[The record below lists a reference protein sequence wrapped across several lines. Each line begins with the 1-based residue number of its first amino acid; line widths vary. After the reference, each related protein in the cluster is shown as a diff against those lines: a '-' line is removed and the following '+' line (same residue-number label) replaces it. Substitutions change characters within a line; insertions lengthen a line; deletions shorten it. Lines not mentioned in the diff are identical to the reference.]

1 MKNYYW
7 RFRFESKE
15 LDGRTVVDSSC
26 VIASTAKKA
35 REAAEYRIIDM
46 GYVLNVTREI
56 PTYYANL
63 ITLVCIVSHHFV
75 HIYFPFSIDI
85 VYCLW
90 YTIFKNFCCE
100 VLYGK
105 YKISEY

>member
-46 GYVLNVTREI
+46 GYVLEDCK
-56 PTYYANL
+56 
-63 ITLVCIVSHHFV
+63 ITSLVA
-75 HIYFPFSIDI
+75 Y
-85 VYCLW
+85 
-90 YTIFKNFCCE
+90 KECE
-100 VLYGK
+100 RGD
-105 YKISEY
+105 